1 MCLQPR
7 ANLGPDLLWRRLV
20 HHVPTWVSTW
30 PFIETLPIRLRRSR
44 PWRLR
49 TAAARWQALAVVNEP
64 PKALLFDVFGTVVDW
79 RSGGVIR
86 AGQAVVG
93 RGSEAIDWG
102 TFADD
107 WRKEVYL
114 GPISEVAAGTRP
126 FTPFETL
133 LEASLANLVA
143 RHRLDLGSEGCQ
155 ALLGSWRRLDPWPDA
170 VCGLERLRPHFLL
183 APLSNGSF
191 AQLTEMA
198 KRARLPWD
206 CIISTELFGVYKP
219 DPAAYRGALDLL
231 GLRADDAMLVAAHSA
246 DLRAAAGG
254 GMHTA
259 YVPRPQEWGPAAFAQ
274 DPDPEAD
281 LVVADLEELA
291 DRLVGPA

>member
-1 MCLQPR
+1 
-7 ANLGPDLLWRRLV
+7 V
-20 HHVPTWVSTW
+20 
-30 PFIETLPIRLRRSR
+30 
-44 PWRLR
+44 
-49 TAAARWQALAVVNEP
+49 VVNEP

-79 RSGGVIR
+79 RSGVIR

-93 RGSEAIDWG
+93 LGSEAIDWG

-107 WRKEVYL
+107 WRHEVYR
-114 GPISEVAAGTRP
+114 GPISEVVAGTRP

-143 RHRLDLGSEGCQ
+143 RHRLDLGPEEHQ
-155 ALLGSWRRLDPWPDA
+155 ALLGCWRRLDPWPDA
-170 VCGLERLRPHFLL
+170 SGGLERLRPRFIL

-198 KRARLPWD
+198 KHARLPWD

-231 GLRADDAMLVAAHSA
+231 GLRADEAMLVAAHPA
-246 DLRAAAGG
+246 DLHAAAAGG
-254 GMHTA
+254 MRTA
-259 YVPRPQEWGPAAFAQ
+259 YVPRSKEWGPTAFAH
-274 DPDPEAD
+274 DPDLVPEVD
-281 LVVADLEELA
+281 LIVADLEELA